1 MALVAGV
8 LMSVLTIELMRRKSL
23 REKYAVLWLLLSG
36 FVLLL
41 AVVPG
46 LLLWFANLFGF
57 ALAANFVFFLA
68 IFGLFALAMQF
79 SVEVGRV
86 EHEVGTLAE
95 ELALLRNEVE
105 NVKSEVQGQ
114 RGFE

>member
-1 MALVAGV
+1 
-8 LMSVLTIELMRRKSL
+8 MSILTIELMRRKSL
-23 REKYAVLWLLLSG
+23 REKYAVLWLILSA

-46 LLLWFANLFGF
+46 LLVWMANLFGF

-95 ELALLRNEVE
+95 EMALLRNEVE
-105 NVKSEVQGQ
+105 ALRTQVES
-114 RGFE
+114 RDDL

>member
-1 MALVAGV
+1 
-8 LMSVLTIELMRRKSL
+8 MSVLTIELMRRKYL

-41 AVVPG
+41 AIVPG
-46 LLLWFANLFGF
+46 LLVVIANFFGF
-57 ALAANFVFFLA
+57 TLAANFVFFIA

-105 NVKSEVQGQ
+105 RLRAIEG
-114 RGFE
+114 RGGADD

>member
-1 MALVAGV
+1 
-8 LMSVLTIELMRRKSL
+8 MSILTIELMRRKYL

-36 FVLLL
+36 FILLL
-41 AVVPG
+41 AIVPG
-46 LLLWFANLFGF
+46 LLVIIANFFGF
-57 ALAANFVFFLA
+57 TLAANFVFFIA

-105 NVKSEVQGQ
+105 RLKAKEDG
-114 RGFE
+114 GGACD

>member
-1 MALVAGV
+1 VALVAGV
-8 LMSVLTIELMRRKSL
+8 LMSLLTIELMRRKSL

-57 ALAANFVFFLA
+57 TLAANFVFFLA

-95 ELALLRNEVE
+95 ELAFLRNEIE
-105 NVKSEVQGQ
+105 KLRARLDEKWGPK
-114 RGFE
+114 

>member
-1 MALVAGV
+1 
-8 LMSVLTIELMRRKSL
+8 MSVLTVEMMRRKFL
-23 REKYAVLWLLLSG
+23 REKYAVMWLVLSG
-36 FVLLL
+36 LILTL

-46 LLLWFANLFGF
+46 LLITVANFFGF
-57 ALAANFVFFLA
+57 TLAANFVFFLA

-95 ELALLRNEVE
+95 EMALLRNELE
-105 NVKSEVQGQ
+105 NLRTQ
-114 RGFE
+114 REEGGGT